1 MSPAMRMIYS
11 KNREQLMNK
20 DRLPSILQKTRQ
32 NRGASRAVVFVLC
45 TAVVLCMLLAA
56 LLAEKTYTY
65 DRTDIVLHNPYC
77 GFAPMADDENEVGD
91 NTLVYVEVT
100 WKEWEPEKGVYDT
113 ASLRQKYH
121 LDRWQAEGKKIV
133 LRFVCDLPGE
143 EAHRDIPDWLYDVTK
158 DGTDYT
164 STYGKGYS
172 PDYTN
177 EVLITEH
184 AKAIQALGNYFDQEE
199 RTAYVELGSLG
210 HWGEWHVD
218 TTAGIAK
225 FPSEATAARYVEP
238 YLQAFTAAKLM
249 MRRPFSFVSQ
259 YGMGLYNDMTGDED
273 DTNEW
278 LDWIANGGTYEEPV
292 SPYTLTAVHALWDT
306 APIGGEF
313 TSGIS
318 MHEILNTQLSRTLHL
333 LDQSHMTFVGPKI
346 PTKQEMAEDPIG
358 TKQVLAKI
366 GYRYGVSKMEV
377 SRNPLTGRIKA
388 EVTIQNFGTA
398 PLYAD
403 WPVMLDVLDKD
414 GKVLSRQSLDVK
426 LSQIT
431 NSAVVTVF
439 AEVQLHGLLNEAAGR
454 GIAIE
459 IDDPSTMRAA
469 VHMDMENAQDSMIYP
484 LYEE

>member
-1 MSPAMRMIYS
+1 
-11 KNREQLMNK
+11 MNK

-292 SPYTLTAVHALWDT
+292 SPYTLTAVHGYQTYTITEDIELMAIAAMQKERVGYVHEAVAYDEYPESLRVSARQLDRWIFGQVQCMRRYSGKLLSTFLKNHYEPCLDMGLIFTMPVIIVVFTIVFILWMCSVP
-306 APIGGEF
+306 AAASVVGRYFLRI
-313 TSGIS
+313 
-318 MHEILNTQLSRTLHL
+318 L
-333 LDQSHMTFVGPKI
+333 LD
-346 PTKQEMAEDPIG
+346 
-358 TKQVLAKI
+358 
-366 GYRYGVSKMEV
+366 
-377 SRNPLTGRIKA
+377 
-388 EVTIQNFGTA
+388 
-398 PLYAD
+398 LYLF
-403 WPVMLDVLDKD
+403 MILMM
-414 GKVLSRQSLDVK
+414 S
-426 LSQIT
+426 
-431 NSAVVTVF
+431 
-439 AEVQLHGLLNEAAGR
+439 
-454 GIAIE
+454 
-459 IDDPSTMRAA
+459 AA
-469 VHMDMENAQDSMIYP
+469 VLKNHSSWLELLPGILLFPIFVIIWLVLLPVNLFRRDMAWKPVEHNVCSKIEDMK
-484 LYEE
+484 